1 MEKLTVDFGK
11 VKGKIK
17 PMHGVGQ
24 PPLVGINTDKFSYL
38 KEANIPYSRL
48 HDVGGWMGANMF
60 VDIPNLFRDFDA
72 DETKEENY
80 DFAFTDILIKGLIDN
95 GVDKFLY
102 FSPSPSPYCSRGL

>member
-17 PMHGVGQ
+17 AMHGVGQ
-24 PPLVGINTDKFSYL
+24 PPLLGVSTDKFSYL
-38 KEANIPYSRL
+38 KDANIPFSRL
-48 HDVGGWMGANMF
+48 HDVGGWFGRNMF

-80 DFAFTDILIKGLIDN
+80 DFTFTDALIKALIDA
-95 GVDKFLY
+95 GVE
-102 FSPSPSPYCSRGL
+102 PYYRLELPLRTILK